1 MSGRVKVFAPASIGN
16 VGCGFDVLG
25 LCLESPGDELE
36 AWITDQPGVRINEIT
51 GDDGKLSRNAAENTA
66 GIAIQSFL
74 DAISAEKGV
83 TFDLHKKM
91 PFGSGLGS
99 SAASAVAGAFA
110 ANELF
115 GQPLT
120 KNELIVHALAGEK
133 YASKSA
139 HADNIAP
146 SLMGGFVLARGEE
159 PFDIIKIPAPSELRV
174 VLIYPHVEINT
185 SEARS
190 IIPTDIPLKKAI
202 TQWGNVAGLVAGMM
216 QNDFDLMGRS
226 LEDVII
232 EPHRSKL
239 IPGFDQM
246 RNAAME
252 CGALGFSISGS
263 GPTCFALTY
272 NGHLAQSI
280 GDALSNVMKE
290 KGLGYTLYHSKVNEV
305 GPKILSI

>member
-1 MSGRVKVFAPASIGN
+1 MLGRVKVFAPASIGN
-16 VGCGFDVLG
+16 MGCGFDILG
-25 LCLESPGDELE
+25 LCLEAPGDELE
-36 AWITDQPGVRINEIT
+36 AWITDEPGVRINEIT
-51 GDDGKLSRNAAENTA
+51 GDEGKLSRNAAENTA

-74 DAISAEKGV
+74 EATGEAKGV

-115 GQPLT
+115 GRPLT

-159 PFDIIKIPAPSELRV
+159 PFDIVKIPAATELRV
-174 VLIYPHVEINT
+174 VLIYPHVEIKT

-190 IIPTDIPLKKAI
+190 IVPTDVPLKKAI

-216 QNDFDLMGRS
+216 QNDFDLIGRS
-226 LEDVII
+226 LTDVIV

-239 IPGFDQM
+239 IPGFDEM
-246 RNAAME
+246 RKAAME
-252 CGALGFSISGS
+252 SGALGFSISGS

-272 NGHLAQSI
+272 NEHLAQAI
-280 GDALSNVMKE
+280 GNAMSTVVKN
-290 KGLGYTLYHSKVNEV
+290 KGIGFTIYHSRVNEA
-305 GPKILSI
+305 GPKILSV

>member
-1 MSGRVKVFAPASIGN
+1 MSDRVRVFAPASIGN
-16 VGCGFDVLG
+16 VGCGFDALG
-25 LCLESPGDELE
+25 LCLEAPGDELE
-36 AWITDQPGVRINEIT
+36 AWITDEPGVRINDVT
-51 GDDGKLSRNAAENTA
+51 GDDGNLSRNATENTA

-74 DAISAEKGV
+74 DTTGQEKGI

-115 GQPLT
+115 GRPLT
-120 KNELIVHALAGEK
+120 KNQLIVHALAGEK
-133 YASKSA
+133 FASKSA
-139 HADNIAP
+139 HADNVAP

-159 PFDIIKIPAPSELRV
+159 PFDIVKMPTAAELRI

-185 SEARS
+185 SEARG
-190 IIPTDIPLKKAI
+190 IIPAEVPLKKAI

-216 QNDFDLMGRS
+216 QNDFELIGRS

-239 IPGFDQM
+239 IPGFDEM
-246 RNAAME
+246 RAAAME
-252 CGALGFSISGS
+252 SGALGFSISGS

-272 NGHLAQSI
+272 NEHLAQAI
-280 GDALSNVMKE
+280 GEAVSQVMKE
-290 KGLGYTLYHSKVNEV
+290 KDIGFTLYHSLVNET

>member
-1 MSGRVKVFAPASIGN
+1 MSGRVKVYAPASIGN

-25 LCLESPGDELE
+25 LCLEAPGDELE
-36 AWITDQPGVRINEIT
+36 AWITDEPGVRINAIT
-51 GDDGKLSRNAAENTA
+51 GDEGKLSRNAAENTA

-74 DAISAEKGV
+74 EATGEEKGV

-115 GQPLT
+115 GRPLT
-120 KNELIVHALAGEK
+120 KNELVVHALAGEK

-139 HADNIAP
+139 HADNVAP

-159 PFDIIKIPAPSELRV
+159 PFDIVKVPAASELRV

-185 SEARS
+185 SEARR
-190 IIPTDIPLKKAI
+190 IIPSEVPLKKAI

-216 QNDFDLMGRS
+216 QNDFDLIGRS
-226 LEDVII
+226 LTDVIV
-232 EPHRSKL
+232 EPYRSKL
-239 IPGFDQM
+239 IPGFDEM
-246 RNAAME
+246 RKAAME
-252 CGALGFSISGS
+252 SGALGFSISGS
-263 GPTCFALTY
+263 GPTCFALT
-272 NGHLAQSI
+272 NNEHLAQAI
-280 GDALSNVMKE
+280 GDAMSTVMKN
-290 KGLGYTLYHSKVNEV
+290 KGIGFTTYQSRVNEA
-305 GPKILSI
+305 GPKILSV